1 MTQLQKRTKT
11 LFKDIASTNIIF
23 CNEEDTISTVALKMM
38 ENWVDTI
45 FVKGSDNDEVVG
57 IITDGIIWNLIAK
70 EGNTPDPRTRLAKE
84 IMFKNFIKINSED
97 PIQSLDQ
104 LKQFFDKTKIQR
116 ISLVKDG
123 KIVGLIPKKFIE
135 RVKRYS
141 RNYSFSLKEN
151 I

>member
-1 MTQLQKRTKT
+1 MASLQKRTRT

-23 CNEEDTISTVALKMM
+23 CNEEDSISTIARKMM

-45 FVKGSDNDEVVG
+45 FVKDANDEVVG
-57 IITDGIIWNLIAK
+57 IITDGIIWNLIAR
-70 EGNTPDPRTRLAKE
+70 EGDAPDPRTRTAKE
-84 IMFKNFIKINSED
+84 IMFKNFVRVNSED
-97 PIQSLDQ
+97 PIRSLDQ
-104 LKQFFDKTKIQR
+104 LKELFDKTKIQR

-151 I
+151 V